1 MEGDSDEE
9 LRRKFVQVLA
19 KAASNR
25 EFLEKLKA
33 DPDKTLEEEGV
44 THGGFIIPIS
54 DEENLRAIIR
64 IFEEL
69 GGILYK
75 RR

>member
-44 THGGFIIPIS
+44 TDGGFIIPIS

>member
-44 THGGFIIPIS
+44 TGGGFIIPIS
-54 DEENLRAIIR
+54 DDEILRAIIR